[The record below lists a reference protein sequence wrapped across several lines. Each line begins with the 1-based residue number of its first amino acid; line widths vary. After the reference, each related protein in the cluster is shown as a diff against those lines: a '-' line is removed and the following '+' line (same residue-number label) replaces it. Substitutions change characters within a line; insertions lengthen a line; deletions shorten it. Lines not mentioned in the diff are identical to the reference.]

1 MGQGTSQADRQELYL
16 TVIGD
21 PAPQGSKRY
30 LGNGR
35 FIEASPKIPAWR
47 NAVSMAVANAHEAT
61 GDSSPFTGP
70 ITVVST
76 FYMRRPKSVKR
87 NYPSVVPDLDK
98 LERGLWDALTQ
109 AGAWQDDSLVIMSL
123 SSKVYADDR
132 PPGATVEILS
142 ADSKNNILI
151 NLWDKLQTDTLGG

>member
-1 MGQGTSQADRQELYL
+1 MDRQELYL
-16 TVIGD
+16 TVMGD

-47 NAVSMAVANAHEAT
+47 QSISLAVADAHEAT
-61 GDSSPFTGP
+61 NDSTPFAGP
-70 ITVVST
+70 VTVVTT
-76 FYMRRPKSVKR
+76 FYLRRPKTVKR
-87 NYPSVVPDLDK
+87 ALPSVVPDLDK
-98 LERGLWDALTQ
+98 LERGLWDGLSQ
-109 AGAWQDDSLVIMSL
+109 SGAWVDDCQVVMSL

-142 ADSKNNILI
+142 ADTKNNILI
-151 NLWDKLQTDTLGG
+151 NMWQKLQTDTLGL